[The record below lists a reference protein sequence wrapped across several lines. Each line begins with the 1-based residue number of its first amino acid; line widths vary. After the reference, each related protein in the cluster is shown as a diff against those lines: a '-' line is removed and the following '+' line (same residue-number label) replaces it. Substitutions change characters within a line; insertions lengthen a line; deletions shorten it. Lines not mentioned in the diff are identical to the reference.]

1 MLSGLLSPRVTHRLA
16 RKACT
21 FGFVLGI
28 VVIFSFLD
36 ACTTSQKMAG
46 SLTLLSGVP
55 FYRQEAYECGP
66 AALATV
72 ITYWHTKTGVGSVV
86 TPEEIVAEIFSP
98 SARGVLGLDL
108 QLFAKK
114 RGFQTQTS
122 NGSLDEIRKQIDR
135 GIPPIILVDYG
146 FSFYQRNHFI
156 VVTGYAANGV
166 LANTGSAENEFIGE
180 EELLRIWKKTGYWM
194 LVVKP

>member
-1 MLSGLLSPRVTHRLA
+1 MLSGLSRPRVTCGLSGRA
-16 RKACT
+16 RT
-21 FGFVLGI
+21 IGFVWGL
-28 VVIFSFLD
+28 VATFSFLN
-36 ACTTSQKMAG
+36 ACTTAQKMTG
-46 SLTLLSGVP
+46 DLTLLAGVP
-55 FYRQEAYECGP
+55 FFRQEAYECGP

-72 ITYWHTKTGVGSVV
+72 ITYWHNKTGVGSVV
-86 TPEEIVAEIFSP
+86 TPDEIVAEIFSP
-98 SARGVLGLDL
+98 SARGVLGIDL

-114 RGFQTQTS
+114 RGFQAQPST
-122 NGSLDEIRKQIDR
+122 GSPGEIRKQIDQ

-156 VVTGYAANGV
+156 VITGYAANGV